1 MKKTQKIILAG
12 AAVVAVAVGGVF
24 YVKSTA
30 KDPKDVVID
39 AFKSVYAEGQTNPQE
54 ELFGVKELLENAIDA
69 QATAVTVEIREGGC
83 SLWKTPAKM
92 GNMA

>member
-39 AFKSVYAEGQTNPQE
+39 AFKSVA
-54 ELFGVKELLENAIDA
+54 
-69 QATAVTVEIREGGC
+69 
-83 SLWKTPAKM
+83 
-92 GNMA
+92 

>member
-12 AAVVAVAVGGVF
+12 AAVAAVAVGGVF

-39 AFKSVYAEGQTNPQE
+39 AFKSVMQKGRPTHRKNC
-54 ELFGVKELLENAIDA
+54 LG
-69 QATAVTVEIREGGC
+69 
-83 SLWKTPAKM
+83 
-92 GNMA
+92 

>member
-39 AFKSVYAEGQTNPQE
+39 AFKSVYAEGQTNRRKNC
-54 ELFGVKELLENAIDA
+54 LG
-69 QATAVTVEIREGGC
+69 
-83 SLWKTPAKM
+83 
-92 GNMA
+92 